1 MQKKFILI
9 VHTPIYIFD
18 TLESTMNEIK
28 KNKYNS
34 YKEVV
39 VLAQR
44 QTNGRGRRNNT
55 WISDKGNLYLSI
67 RLKQKI
73 KKNHHLLTYMFSIVL
88 YDAIK
93 KIYS

>member
-1 MQKKFILI
+1 MKKKNFILI
-9 VHTPIYIFD
+9 TQLLYIYFD

-44 QTNGRGRRNNT
+44 QTHGRGRRNNT

-73 KKNHHLLTYMFSIVL
+73 KKI
-88 YDAIK
+88 I
-93 KIYS
+93 IY